1 MSKTS
6 WQVKARYNAKH
17 YKRIGV
23 DLPAELV
30 DEFKEKC
37 KKEGVS
43 QARVICEFVEKYL
56 ENKENANLST

>member
-6 WQVKARYNAKH
+6 WQVKARYNSKH

-43 QARVICEFVEKYL
+43 QAKIIKEFVEAYL
-56 ENKENANLST
+56 GE